1 VIIFSSA
8 LVSGTIAGVLTDLGA
23 AHLAAAIA
31 AGGAVCGGMITLL
44 NTLLPGS
51 RLGRSSPW
59 RRPPMEGQ
67 TIWRLMST
75 CCVRSAET
83 TSRCVRSTET
93 VSLQLTGH

>member
-1 VIIFSSA
+1 MIIFSSA

-59 RRPPMEGQ
+59 RRPPHG
-67 TIWRLMST
+67 WPDNL
-75 CCVRSAET
+75 ET
-83 TSRCVRSTET
+83 DEHLLCQVC
-93 VSLQLTGH
+93 